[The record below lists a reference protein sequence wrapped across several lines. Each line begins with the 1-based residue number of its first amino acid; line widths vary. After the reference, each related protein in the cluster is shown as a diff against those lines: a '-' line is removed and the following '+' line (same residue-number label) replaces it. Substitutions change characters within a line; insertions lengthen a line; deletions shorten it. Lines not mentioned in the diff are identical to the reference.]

1 MAVPVVNF
9 PLGSR
14 GILLSS
20 EEWGYPDGTWTL
32 ERNAAGNYS
41 YQKTAAAAT
50 THPFV
55 NISRAISRVRSSS
68 VNAPLGTEL
77 QSGGLLTGFDLFYSI
92 ATAGLTS
99 LTPTLYQ
106 TPIVNNTAIAPV
118 AVGGTISPFALLTSN
133 GPTSIVAT
141 PVATQANPYSV
152 RYTLGTPYII
162 GANIADVEDFFE
174 LVVVDP
180 GTSVFNLYGIGL
192 LLNDYE

>member
-14 GILLSS
+14 GILLSA

-41 YQKTAAAAT
+41 YQKTGAAAT

-68 VNAPLGTEL
+68 VNVPMGPEL

-92 ATAGLTS
+92 GTTALTS

-106 TPIVNNTAIAPV
+106 TKLQNNAAIAPV
-118 AVGGTISPFALLTSN
+118 AVGGTISPFALITSSGLTAIS
-133 GPTSIVAT
+133 AT
-141 PVATQANPYSV
+141 PVATQANPYAV
-152 RYTLGTPYII
+152 RYILATPYII

-174 LVVVDP
+174 LVIVDP